1 MANASLRVRTSFR
14 GTRGL
19 AASPGI
25 TLSPTPTHRRH
36 PHLDP
41 ATMSNPLESL
51 CSSWCVAT
59 QQRRGVE
66 WCGLARVVSVV
77 WNKKQDTSL
86 PRQQMSMPHCMRC
99 RCTSGAPNHCEG
111 RPSKQSQFSHTHFV
125 SQFLFR
131 RCSEPT
137 VLHAR
142 TFCVVGGD
150 HSHGR
155 STEDNLLI
163 RERKGAAVVLATSAG
178 GEGGGGGE
186 PQRKFKTC
194 DVWVQILHF
203 DLTFIAGW
211 S

>member
-1 MANASLRVRTSFR
+1 MSASSVPCTLFLPPLTFVNFVLRLRTRSSAAEASWLSMANASLRVRTSFR

-99 RCTSGAPNHCEG
+99 RCTSGAPNHSEG

-125 SQFLFR
+125 SQFLFSR
-131 RCSEPT
+131 NRQCCTRALS
-137 VLHAR
+137 VLLAVTTATAVAQR
-142 TFCVVGGD
+142 TI
-150 HSHGR
+150 S
-155 STEDNLLI
+155 
-163 RERKGAAVVLATSAG
+163 
-178 GEGGGGGE
+178 
-186 PQRKFKTC
+186 
-194 DVWVQILHF
+194 
-203 DLTFIAGW
+203 
-211 S
+211 